1 MTTIEAMLTRALLVR
16 DRSIPQDIVPPACD
30 TTSHPQTMHPSAQAQ
45 ATGQEAAEA
54 AEDLRALC
62 ETVLARTPD
71 TDVADFV
78 TDQLPAPRSALAL
91 ACVMQLT
98 YTDDGARFWWQ
109 YAAGAG
115 QSAAAYCLH
124 LYHLAN
130 GEEDLADW
138 WHQQTDATAT
148 PAPTDDEPVQ
158 NTDPEAEWTPASC
171 PLSTSPTTMLR
182 VLRQLARSS
191 SRVRDLNRLMSY
203 LPTAVD
209 VGYLRHDFEIPLP
222 GPDFA
227 HRITAL
233 VHDGPQSRPDRAD
246 RAECGRRR
254 TERLPRRPE
263 AASPEGEQVREPAE
277 H

>member
-1 MTTIEAMLTRALLVR
+1 VTTIEGILSRALLVR
-16 DRSIPQDIVPPACD
+16 DRSVPRDIVPLACD
-30 TTSHPQTMHPSAQAQ
+30 TINQPQTMRPPAPAQ
-45 ATGQEAAEA
+45 ATGPEATEA
-54 AEDLRALC
+54 AEDLRVLC
-62 ETVLARTPD
+62 ETVLARTSN

-78 TDQLPAPRSALAL
+78 TEQLPAPRSALAL

-115 QSAAAYCLH
+115 QSAAALCLH
-124 LYHLAN
+124 LHHLAN

-148 PAPTDDEPVQ
+148 PAPTDDEPGAS
-158 NTDPEAEWTPASC
+158 TDSEAEWAPAIY

-182 VLRQLARSS
+182 VLRHLARNS
-191 SRVRDLNRLMSY
+191 SRARDLNRLMTY

-227 HRITAL
+227 HRVNAL
-233 VHDGPQSRPDRAD
+233 VHDGPPSRPGARG
-246 RAECGRRR
+246 ECGRRR
-254 TERLPRRPE
+254 TGGLPRRHE
-263 AASPEGEQVREPAE
+263 AAKPEGRPAPEPAD

>member
-1 MTTIEAMLTRALLVR
+1 MTTIEGILSRALLAR
-16 DRSIPQDIVPPACD
+16 DRTVPRDIVPPTCD
-30 TTSHPQTMHPSAQAQ
+30 TTCQPQTAHPPAPTP
-45 ATGQEAAEA
+45 ATGLEATDA

-62 ETVLARTPD
+62 ETVLARTSN

-124 LYHLAN
+124 LHHLAN

-138 WHQQTDATAT
+138 WHQQIRATAT

-158 NTDPEAEWTPASC
+158 NTDPEPEWAPATH
-171 PLSTSPTTMLR
+171 PLSTSPATMLR

-191 SRVRDLNRLMSY
+191 SRARALSRLMTY

-233 VHDGPQSRPDRAD
+233 LHDAPESGRGA
-246 RAECGRRR
+246 CGRRQAGG
-254 TERLPRRPE
+254 LPRRLEAASQAGRHAPE
-263 AASPEGEQVREPAE
+263 AAD